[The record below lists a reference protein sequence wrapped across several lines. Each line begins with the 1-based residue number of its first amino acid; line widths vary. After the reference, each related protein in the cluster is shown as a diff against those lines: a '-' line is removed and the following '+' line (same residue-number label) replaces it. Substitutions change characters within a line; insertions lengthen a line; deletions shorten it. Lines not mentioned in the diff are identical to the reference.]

1 MQTQYSHRLKVF
13 VSYLDSNASVIH
25 RVQVDP
31 NPIYSL
37 RIQLIKLDE
46 FFIKHSGKY
55 FCSVLSSQAQ
65 FEVITSQA
73 SYMRSLNILV
83 DHFKKG
89 LTSPDDSAASSDVIS
104 NKDFKVLFSNIDNV
118 YQVEQK

>member
-1 MQTQYSHRLKVF
+1 MQTQYSHRLKLF

-25 RVQVDP
+25 QIQNDP
-31 NPIYSL
+31 NPICSL
-37 RIQLIKLDE
+37 RIKLLDIDE

>member
-1 MQTQYSHRLKVF
+1 M
-13 VSYLDSNASVIH
+13 H
-25 RVQVDP
+25 RVQVYP
-31 NPIYSL
+31 EPMYTFK
-37 RIQLIKLDE
+37 KLLDSDE
-46 FFIKHSGKY
+46 FSLNILISNIL
-55 FCSVLSSQAQ
+55 FCLRPQAQ

-89 LTSPDDSAASSDVIS
+89 LTSADDSAVSCDVIS